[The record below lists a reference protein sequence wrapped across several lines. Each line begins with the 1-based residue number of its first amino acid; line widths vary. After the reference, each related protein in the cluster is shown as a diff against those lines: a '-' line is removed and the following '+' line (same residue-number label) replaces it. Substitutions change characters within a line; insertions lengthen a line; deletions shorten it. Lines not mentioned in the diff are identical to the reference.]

1 MKCLYKVPFSGFF
14 MAYAESA
21 EEAKKMSP
29 DDGEVI
35 YSEQSTGDAHSVRIV
50 SSRGPLDS
58 YGTCHSGAIAPACIL
73 NPASLNLRQSMAY
86 VEEVSE

>member
-29 DDGEVI
+29 PMM
-35 YSEQSTGDAHSVRIV
+35 VRLFIL
-50 SSRGPLDS
+50 SIPREKSRL
-58 YGTCHSGAIAPACIL
+58 APTARPSRLTIITACSLNRQMKIL
-73 NPASLNLRQSMAY
+73 TRASLRIGRMSC
-86 VEEVSE
+86 EH

>member
-35 YSEQSTGDAHSVRIV
+35 YSEQSTGEIE
-50 SSRGPLDS
+50 
-58 YGTCHSGAIAPACIL
+58 AC
-73 NPASLNLRQSMAY
+73 PD
-86 VEEVSE
+86 

>member
-35 YSEQSTGDAHSVRIV
+35 YSEQSTGEIEACPDGRRPSRLTTIIACLLTRQTMNLTRAFPRIGRM
-50 SSRGPLDS
+50 S
-58 YGTCHSGAIAPACIL
+58 CEH
-73 NPASLNLRQSMAY
+73 
-86 VEEVSE
+86 

>member
-29 DDGEVI
+29 DDGEVEACPDGASI
-35 YSEQSTGDAHSVRIV
+35 PIDNHHCLFIEPADEDFDEGISEDWEDE
-50 SSRGPLDS
+50 L
-58 YGTCHSGAIAPACIL
+58 
-73 NPASLNLRQSMAY
+73 
-86 VEEVSE
+86 

>member
-29 DDGEVI
+29 PDDGEVI
-35 YSEQSTGDAHSVRIV
+35 YSEQSTGEIEACPDGV
-50 SSRGPLDS
+50 SIPIDDHHCLF
-58 YGTCHSGAIAPACIL
+58 IEPADEDFDEGI
-73 NPASLNLRQSMAY
+73 
-86 VEEVSE
+86 SEDWEDEL

>member
-21 EEAKKMSP
+21 EDAKKMSP

-35 YSEQSTGDAHSVRIV
+35 YSEQIHG
-50 SSRGPLDS
+50 RGRGLPRRRVHPD
-58 YGTCHSGAIAPACIL
+58 
-73 NPASLNLRQSMAY
+73 
-86 VEEVSE
+86 

>member
-14 MAYAESA
+14 MTYAESA

-35 YSEQSTGDAHSVRIV
+35 YSEQSTGEVEAFPDGTSIPIDDHHSMFI
-50 SSRGPLDS
+50 
-58 YGTCHSGAIAPACIL
+58 
-73 NPASLNLRQSMAY
+73 NPPDD
-86 VEEVSE
+86 EFDEGISEDWEDEL

>member
-21 EEAKKMSP
+21 EEAKKMSL

-35 YSEQSTGDAHSVRIV
+35 YSEQSMGEIEACPDGVSIPIDDHHSMFI
-50 SSRGPLDS
+50 
-58 YGTCHSGAIAPACIL
+58 
-73 NPASLNLRQSMAY
+73 NPPDD
-86 VEEVSE
+86 EFDEGISEDWEDEL

>member
-35 YSEQSTGDAHSVRIV
+35 YSEQSTGEVEACPD
-50 SSRGPLDS
+50 
-58 YGTCHSGAIAPACIL
+58 GASIPRLMSITACSLNRQMKIL
-73 NPASLNLRQSMAY
+73 TRASLRIGRMSC
-86 VEEVSE
+86 EH

>member
-29 DDGEVI
+29 DDGGVI
-35 YSEQSTGDAHSVRIV
+35 YSEQFTGEIKACPYGASIPIDDHHSMFI
-50 SSRGPLDS
+50 
-58 YGTCHSGAIAPACIL
+58 
-73 NPASLNLRQSMAY
+73 NPPDD
-86 VEEVSE
+86 EFDEGISEDWEDEL

>member
-21 EEAKKMSP
+21 EDAKKMSP

-35 YSEQSTGDAHSVRIV
+35 YSEQSTGEVE
-50 SSRGPLDS
+50 
-58 YGTCHSGAIAPACIL
+58 AC
-73 NPASLNLRQSMAY
+73 PRRR
-86 VEEVSE
+86 VHPD

>member
-29 DDGEVI
+29 DDGEVTI
-35 YSEQSTGDAHSVRIV
+35 LSNPRARSRLAPMACPSRLTTITACLLTRQTMNLTRAFPRIGRM
-50 SSRGPLDS
+50 S
-58 YGTCHSGAIAPACIL
+58 CEH
-73 NPASLNLRQSMAY
+73 
-86 VEEVSE
+86 

>member
-35 YSEQSTGDAHSVRIV
+35 YSEQSTG
-50 SSRGPLDS
+50 
-58 YGTCHSGAIAPACIL
+58 GASIPIDEHHCLFIEPADEDFDEGITEDWEDEL
-73 NPASLNLRQSMAY
+73 
-86 VEEVSE
+86 

>member
-35 YSEQSTGDAHSVRIV
+35 YSEQSTGER
-50 SSRGPLDS
+50 SRL
-58 YGTCHSGAIAPACIL
+58 APMARPSRLMSITACSLNRQMKIL
-73 NPASLNLRQSMAY
+73 TRASLRIGRMSC
-86 VEEVSE
+86 EH

>member
-29 DDGEVI
+29 DDG
-35 YSEQSTGDAHSVRIV
+35 
-50 SSRGPLDS
+50 
-58 YGTCHSGAIAPACIL
+58 GAIVPACVL
-73 NPASLNLRQSMAY
+73 NPKSLNLRQNMAY

>member
-21 EEAKKMSP
+21 EDAKKMSP

-35 YSEQSTGDAHSVRIV
+35 YSEQSTG
-50 SSRGPLDS
+50 
-58 YGTCHSGAIAPACIL
+58 
-73 NPASLNLRQSMAY
+73 
-86 VEEVSE
+86 EV

>member
-1 MKCLYKVPFSGFF
+1 

-35 YSEQSTGDAHSVRIV
+35 YSEQSTGEIEACPDGVSIPIDDHHSMFI
-50 SSRGPLDS
+50 
-58 YGTCHSGAIAPACIL
+58 
-73 NPASLNLRQSMAY
+73 NPPDD
-86 VEEVSE
+86 EFDEDISEDWEDEL

>member
-14 MAYAESA
+14 MTYAESA

-35 YSEQSTGDAHSVRIV
+35 YSEQSTGEVEAFPDGVSIPIDDHHSMFI
-50 SSRGPLDS
+50 
-58 YGTCHSGAIAPACIL
+58 
-73 NPASLNLRQSMAY
+73 NPPDD
-86 VEEVSE
+86 EFDDGISEDWEDEL

>member
-14 MAYAESA
+14 MTYAESA

-35 YSEQSTGDAHSVRIV
+35 YSDQSTGEVEAFPDGVSIPIDDHHSMFI
-50 SSRGPLDS
+50 
-58 YGTCHSGAIAPACIL
+58 
-73 NPASLNLRQSMAY
+73 NPPDD
-86 VEEVSE
+86 EFDEGISEDWEDEL

>member
-21 EEAKKMSP
+21 EDAKKMSP

-35 YSEQSTGDAHSVRIV
+35 YSEQSTGEVEACPDGASIPIDGRHCLRY
-50 SSRGPLDS
+50 DS
-58 YGTCHSGAIAPACIL
+58 ALHHQKE
-73 NPASLNLRQSMAY
+73 R
-86 VEEVSE
+86 

>member
-35 YSEQSTGDAHSVRIV
+35 YSEQSTGEIEACPPMACPSRLTTITACLLTRQTMNLTRAFPRIGRM
-50 SSRGPLDS
+50 SCE
-58 YGTCHSGAIAPACIL
+58 Y
-73 NPASLNLRQSMAY
+73 
-86 VEEVSE
+86 

>member
-21 EEAKKMSP
+21 EDAKKMSP

-35 YSEQSTGDAHSVRIV
+35 YSEQSTGEVEAFPDGMSIPFDEHHCLFIE
-50 SSRGPLDS
+50 
-58 YGTCHSGAIAPACIL
+58 PADEDFDEGI
-73 NPASLNLRQSMAY
+73 
-86 VEEVSE
+86 SEDWEDWEDEL